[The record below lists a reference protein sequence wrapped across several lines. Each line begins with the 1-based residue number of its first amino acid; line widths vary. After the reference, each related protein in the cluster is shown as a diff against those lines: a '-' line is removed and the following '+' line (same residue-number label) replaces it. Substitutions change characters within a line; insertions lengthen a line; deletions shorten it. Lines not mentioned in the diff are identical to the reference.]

1 MADPSPKQQVLAAV
15 EQLPVDATF
24 EDAIDSLLFLYK
36 AQIGLAQADAGQLT
50 PHDEVKKRLGL

>member
-1 MADPSPKQQVLAAV
+1 MAEPSPKQRVLAAV
-15 EQLPVDATF
+15 EQLPADATF

>member
-1 MADPSPKQQVLAAV
+1 MVDPSPKQRVLAAV

-36 AQIGLAQADAGQLT
+36 AQIGLAQADAGKLT